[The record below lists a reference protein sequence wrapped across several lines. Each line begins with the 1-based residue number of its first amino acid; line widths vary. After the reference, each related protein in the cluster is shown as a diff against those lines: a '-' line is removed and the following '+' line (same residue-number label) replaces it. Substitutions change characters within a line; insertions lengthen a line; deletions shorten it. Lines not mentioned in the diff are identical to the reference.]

1 MTKSFSP
8 AMKMLVEN
16 NMFNGT
22 ISYYANSMWT
32 IVLAVICK
40 VLLACDLQRWPL
52 REEARGCLAAD
63 TDGFR
68 QRHSKPTGEHGWVYQ
83 PSWGCF
89 SGNILIR
96 AEDDTERG
104 EEYKRGTKRGNSKVR
119 GEQVLPSGAGT
130 PPKGL
135 WPMEHSCWSRY
146 TPERTGAHA

>member
-52 REEARGCLAAD
+52 QEEARGCLAAD

-68 QRHSKPTGEHGWVYQ
+68 QRHSKPTGEHG
-83 PSWGCF
+83 
-89 SGNILIR
+89 
-96 AEDDTERG
+96 
-104 EEYKRGTKRGNSKVR
+104 
-119 GEQVLPSGAGT
+119 
-130 PPKGL
+130 
-135 WPMEHSCWSRY
+135 
-146 TPERTGAHA
+146 